1 MCSDKIT
8 AEGRRTSHTVH
19 DEAEGQMV
27 HMIVTADAGSLAER
41 PKAGGLTDA
50 GSLAEGRR
58 TSHTAVHD
66 EAEGQMV
73 HMIVQ

>member
-1 MCSDKIT
+1 MEGAYPSVRPRGQKKSAFKARKNVWVSRKRKKKLGIL

-19 DEAEGQMV
+19 Y
-27 HMIVTADAGSLAER
+27 
-41 PKAGGLTDA
+41 
-50 GSLAEGRR
+50 
-58 TSHTAVHD
+58 